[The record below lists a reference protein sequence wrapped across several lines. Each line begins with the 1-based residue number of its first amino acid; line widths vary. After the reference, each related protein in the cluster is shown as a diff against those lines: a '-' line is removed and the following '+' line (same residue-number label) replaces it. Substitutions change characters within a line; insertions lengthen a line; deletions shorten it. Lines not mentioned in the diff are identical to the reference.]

1 MKFSNCFIPTT
12 KETPND
18 ATLPSHQYLIRGG
31 FISQLGSGLYNYM
44 PLGKIVLD
52 KIKNIV
58 KEELDN
64 AGCQEVQLG
73 FVTPMELW
81 EQSGRASKMGLE
93 MLRIKDRKNNDFV
106 LSPTNEE
113 AMVELVKNRIT
124 SYKDLPLNL
133 YQINTKFRDEARPR
147 FGLMRGREFLMKDG
161 YSFHESEDDLIREFT
176 LMEETYKKIFTRLG
190 LEFRVV
196 EADSGAIGG
205 SGSKEFHIL
214 ANSGEDTIVV
224 CDNCDYGA
232 NIEAAKRKPRVV
244 DTVSIGSG
252 KIETPNCKTIEEVS
266 NFLKVKPSQAIKA
279 VIKKAVFEEGSKIV
293 VFFVRGDDELEET
306 KACNAVNALE
316 LTDASEE
323 EIKEAGLIAGYV
335 GIVDL
340 PENITYFIDNEL
352 KSATQMICGANEENY
367 HLTGIEVCCKEE
379 QLYADLVAVQEGNIC
394 ACCGGTLSH
403 TKGIEAGH
411 IFQLGTTY
419 SEPLGA
425 NFLDANGK
433 SQPFVMGTYGVG
445 VSRLVAAVIEQS
457 HDEKGC
463 IWTKDTAP
471 FFVDIIVS
479 NGKKEDELQAG
490 IDIYEELNAN
500 GIEAI
505 LDDRKKERFGF
516 KMGDFELIGF
526 PYAVVI
532 GKKFADG
539 LVEII
544 CRKSGERGDVKK
556 EDLLATLQRVHREN
570 LSLHRVINQVEDI

>member
-1 MKFSNCFIPTT
+1 MKFSQSFIPTT

-18 ATLPSHQYLIRGG
+18 ATLPSHRYLIRGG
-31 FISQLGSGLYNYM
+31 FINQQGAGLYNYM
-44 PLGKIVLD
+44 PLGKRVLD
-52 KIKNIV
+52 KIRAVV
-58 KEELDN
+58 KQELDN
-64 AGCQEVQLG
+64 AGCHEVQLG
-73 FVTPMELW
+73 FVTPLELW
-81 EQSGRASKMGLE
+81 ENSGRASKMGLE
-93 MLRIKDRKNNDFV
+93 MLRIKDRKNNNFV

-113 AMVELVKNRIT
+113 AMVELVKNRVT

-161 YSFHESEDDLIREFT
+161 YSFHESTEDMVREFN

-205 SGSKEFHIL
+205 SGSKEFHVL

-224 CDNCDYGA
+224 CDNCEYGA
-232 NIEAAKRKPRVV
+232 NIEAATRKPRVV
-244 DTVSIGSG
+244 DLKELEYA
-252 KIETPNCKTIEEVS
+252 KIETPNLTSIEEVS
-266 NFLKVKPSQAIKA
+266 KFLEVKESQTIKA
-279 VIKKAVFEEGSKIV
+279 VIKKAIYEESQEIV

-306 KACNAVNALE
+306 KGCNAVNALE
-316 LTDASEE
+316 LEDASED
-323 EIKEAGLIAGYV
+323 EIKDAGLAVGYV
-335 GIVDL
+335 GIENL
-340 PENITYFIDNEL
+340 PESITYFIDNEL
-352 KSATQMICGANEENY
+352 KDASNMVCGSNEENY
-367 HLTGIEVCCKEE
+367 HTTGVSVNCDDETYK
-379 QLYADLVAVQEGNIC
+379 DLVAVAQGNIC
-394 ACCGGTLSH
+394 NCCGGTLSY

-411 IFQLGTTY
+411 IFQLGTRY

-433 SQPFVMGTYGVG
+433 SQPFIMGTYGIG
-445 VSRLVAAVIEQS
+445 VSRLEAAVIEQS

-463 IWTKDTAP
+463 IWTKETAP

-490 IDIYEELNAN
+490 TDIYDALGAN

-532 GKKFADG
+532 GKKLQDG
-539 LVEII
+539 LVEIV
-544 CRKSGERGDVKK
+544 CRKSGEKSDVKQ
-556 EDLLATLQRVHREN
+556 EDVVKVIRELHREN
-570 LSLHRVINQVEDI
+570 LSLHRVIDRIDEL